1 MSFIHV
7 QNITCVLTFCHKG
20 NFCLPPQLAE
30 SISDFVFIQ
39 SSPFTLQINL
49 SSFALYRPHV
59 IPQRGVE
66 RGRFFNRARSSRQF
80 LRDYLPLY
88 LNANAGP
95 AQRMLFIRTRRA
107 FPWIQSR
114 CDVTSCR
121 QLKAPVLVGYSARV
135 HTRWPPA
142 SSLSCHR

>member
-1 MSFIHV
+1 M
-7 QNITCVLTFCHKG
+7 CVDNLSQKKLLFTAAT
-20 NFCLPPQLAE
+20 QLAE

-49 SSFALYRPHV
+49 SSLALYRPHV

-66 RGRFFNRARSSRQF
+66 KGRFFNGPRSSLQF

-88 LNANAGP
+88 LNAKAGP

-107 FPWIQSR
+107 LPWIQSR

-121 QLKAPVLVGYSARV
+121 RLKAPVLVGYSACV
-135 HTRWPPA
+135 HTRRPPA